1 MARNFRRSGM
11 VLLLSAGVVAAAA
24 SPALAGTRSTAH
36 PVGQREIQ
44 QTVDVTGT
52 GSSVKLSRSWVYAG
66 SIRFV
71 EHTTNP
77 STAQGGGSQ
86 IVLFQL
92 KRGTLSQFFA
102 DVQKEFSQIPA
113 VAAEGTRNL
122 TRDATFLGLGDI
134 TTKTPETI
142 TENLT
147 PGTYYLLDAA
157 NPPTGKPPALTTL
170 TVRPGGRNIE
180 QDSDLHSAVLVT
192 TPDKRFR
199 APRVWPS
206 SGTYTF
212 RNVSDDVH
220 IMEILPVKAHTTDA
234 EVQAY
239 FSGPQSGPP
248 PFGLVGRPSA
258 GNDAVSPG
266 RSIQVTY
273 HLPPGTYVLVCFV
286 ADDQTGMPHVAMGM
300 HEVIVVR

>member
-1 MARNFRRSGM
+1 MKRSFLRTGM
-11 VLLLSAGVVAAAA
+11 VLMLSAGVVAATAA
-24 SPALAGTRSTAH
+24 PALAGTHTTSH
-36 PVGQREIQ
+36 PGSDSEVQ
-44 QTVDVTGT
+44 QTVMVTGT
-52 GSSVKLSRSWVYAG
+52 GSSVKLSRSSVYAG

-71 EHTTNP
+71 ERTTNP
-77 STAQGGGSQ
+77 STPDGGGGSQ

-92 KRGTLSQFFA
+92 KRGTLANFFA
-102 DVQKEFSQIPA
+102 DLQKEFSQTPK

-142 TENLT
+142 TENLS

-157 NPPTGKPPALTTL
+157 NPPSGKLPALTTL

-180 QDSDLHSAVLVT
+180 RDSDLRSDVVVT
-192 TPDKRFR
+192 TPDEHFQ
-199 APRVWPS
+199 APRVWPD

-212 RNVSDDVH
+212 NNVSKSVH
-220 IMEILPVKAHTTDA
+220 LMEIIPVKPETTDA
-234 EVQAY
+234 DVRAY

-248 PFGLVGRPSA
+248 SFALAGPSA

-273 HLPPGTYVLVCFV
+273 HLPAGKYVLACFV
-286 ADDQTGMPHVAMGM
+286 ADDETGMPHAAMGM
-300 HEVIVVR
+300 TKVIVLK